1 MSIKMHLDLRHV
13 LGSHII
19 DVIFSSC
26 NLLMG
31 VAVAAHCYTVI
42 HARITHY
49 WKWLVIFRAAV
60 ALVRLILAFPL
71 HTRCHGHIA
80 LALI

>member
-1 MSIKMHLDLRHV
+1 
-13 LGSHII
+13 
-19 DVIFSSC
+19 
-26 NLLMG
+26 MG